1 MAEAGKDV
9 RRHYDELAFENF
21 FQRFNL
27 ADIKETFIQNGF
39 RTCRSLMIVTDEE
52 LKEIGIGSLG
62 LRKEVLGA
70 VKEWKKPLLRMAGN
84 EGPGMMVNNRKSSI
98 LSPQAYMICYS

>member
-9 RRHYDELAFENF
+9 RRQYDELAFENF

-27 ADIKETFIQNGF
+27 LDIKDTFVENGF
-39 RTCRSLMIVTDEE
+39 RTCRSLMIVTDDE

-70 VKEWKKPLLRMAGN
+70 IAEWKKPILQRASN
-84 EGPGMMVNNRKSSI
+84 TGPGTVVNR
-98 LSPQAYMICYS
+98 